1 VPLACVPH
9 QLCIPQ
15 VALRYTVLTHE
26 RAMLVRALQ
35 QFNHTGH
42 DFEIRLD
49 RDSVVEAVD
58 DQDAAAIPKIVYNVS
73 E

>member
-1 VPLACVPH
+1 
-9 QLCIPQ
+9 
-15 VALRYTVLTHE
+15 
-26 RAMLVRALQ
+26 MLVRALQ